1 MILPSNN
8 PAVTSLIKCAPRII
22 LEIGTAI
29 IAKVAIT
36 VSISFLL
43 ITKSNAKKNNATKV
57 EWPLG
62 KLKPWWS
69 SGNGLTLWILYL
81 NAAKKNPPKPA
92 LKNINT
98 AFLSSFIQTKNPV
111 NKIIINNNNLSLKTS
126 DIILAICPKAF
137 ISSKSAIILSKSLFG
152 NFIATTAN
160 AMKTNIR
167 SEERR
172 VGKEC

>member
-8 PAVTSLIKCAPRII
+8 PAVTSLIKCAPKII

-36 VSISFLL
+36 ASISFLL
-43 ITKSNAKKNNATKV
+43 ITKINAKKNNATKV

-62 KLKPWWS
+62 KLKPSWS
-69 SGNGLTLWILYL
+69 SGNGLTLCMLYL
-81 NAAKKNPPKPA
+81 NADKKNPPKPA

-98 AFLSSFIQTKNPV
+98 AFLNSFIHTKNPV

-126 DIILAICPKAF
+126 DIILAGKANNL
-137 ISSKSAIILSKSLFG
+137 I
-152 NFIATTAN
+152 
-160 AMKTNIR
+160 
-167 SEERR
+167 
-172 VGKEC
+172 

>member
-36 VSISFLL
+36 ASISFLL

-62 KLKPWWS
+62 KLKPSWS
-69 SGNGLTLWILYL
+69 SGNGLTLWMLYL
-81 NAAKKNPPKPA
+81 NADKKNPPKPA

-98 AFLSSFIQTKNPV
+98 AFFNSFIQTKNP
-111 NKIIINNNNLSLKTS
+111 
-126 DIILAICPKAF
+126 C
-137 ISSKSAIILSKSLFG
+137 
-152 NFIATTAN
+152 
-160 AMKTNIR
+160 
-167 SEERR
+167 
-172 VGKEC
+172 